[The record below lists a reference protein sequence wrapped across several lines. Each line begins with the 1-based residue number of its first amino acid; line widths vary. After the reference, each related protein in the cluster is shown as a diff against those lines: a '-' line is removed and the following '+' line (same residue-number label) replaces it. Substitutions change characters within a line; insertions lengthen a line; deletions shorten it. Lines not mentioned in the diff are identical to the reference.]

1 MNARDTRMKFR
12 QSNRREF
19 TTLLGGAAAAWPLV
33 ASAQARMRRIGMLVG
48 AAEGD
53 AEGERWVQAF
63 LQAMQVR
70 GWQKGTNLQ
79 IDIRWGAGD
88 LDRIAQF
95 AKELVALQPDLIQ
108 VSTTPATA
116 AILRETRDI
125 PVLFSVVTDP
135 VASGF
140 IQNLSHPG
148 GNVTGF
154 INIEVSIGGKWV
166 QLLKEIAP
174 RVSRVAMLFNP
185 DTAPQTNYYRGS
197 IEAASRTVGI
207 AIQDAPFRSAP
218 DIEATITALGP
229 EGGLLVIPANS
240 AQANREAIISLA
252 ALHHTPAIYPF
263 RFFVSDGGLA
273 SYGIDLPDTHRR
285 AAIYADRIL
294 KGEKPADL
302 PAQQP
307 TKFELAINLKTA
319 KALGL
324 DVSNTLLMIADEVI
338 E

>member
-1 MNARDTRMKFR
+1 MRRRDFIVVA
-12 QSNRREF
+12 
-19 TTLLGGAAAAWPLV
+19 GGAAAWSLA
-33 ASAQARMRRIGMLVG
+33 ARAQTGMRRIGMLVG

-63 LQAMQVR
+63 LQAMEAL
-70 GWQKGTNLQ
+70 GWRRDANLQ
-79 IDIRWGAGD
+79 TDIRWGAGD
-88 LDRIAQF
+88 LDRIGQF

-116 AILRETRDI
+116 AILRETHNT
-125 PVLFSVVTDP
+125 PVLFTVVTDP

-140 IQNLSHPG
+140 IPNLSHPG

-174 RVSRVAMLFNP
+174 QVSRVALLFNP

-197 IEAASRTVGI
+197 LEAAGRTSGL
-207 AIQDAPFRSAP
+207 AIQEAPFHSAA
-218 DIEATITALGP
+218 DLEATITALGP
-229 EGGLLVIPANS
+229 KAGLIVIPANS
-240 AQANREAIISLA
+240 AQANRQMIISLA
-252 ALHHTPAIYPF
+252 ALHHMPAIYPF
-263 RFFVSDGGLA
+263 RFFVNDGGLA
-273 SYGIDLPDTHRR
+273 SYGIDLADTHRR

-302 PAQQP
+302 PVQQP

-324 DVSNTLLMIADEVI
+324 NVPNTLLMTADEVI